1 MDIYAPEFWVGVS
14 FFLFIGILFYYEVP
28 RKLGQALDKRA
39 EEISKELEEARK
51 LRQEAE
57 AVLADYR
64 KREKEAE
71 NEAEDIVKLAKKEA
85 QSYAAETRKAMQE
98 QFERR
103 TKLAEDKIARAEAQ
117 AIADVRA
124 ASIEAA
130 VTAARSL
137 IAEKLTP
144 ETADKLL
151 QQSIDSLQSKLN

>member
-71 NEAEDIVKLAKKEA
+71 NEAGDIVKLAKKEA
-85 QSYAAETRKAMQE
+85 QSYAAETRTAMQE

-103 TKLAEDKIARAEAQ
+103 TKLAEEKIARAEAQ

-130 VTAARSL
+130 VTAARSM

-151 QQSIDSLQSKLN
+151 QESIDSLQSKLN